1 MKNQMTRECL
11 YHSIKMEDELYHHGV
26 LGMTWGERNGPP
38 YPLTGENKEQAD
50 DIHKRRRQSK
60 AYLKK
65 VERKIKRER
74 ERIEKKK
81 EKIVFSGKLQK
92 LYRNRNLFTPEE
104 FEEAKRMMLD
114 IKAAKLSDQELT
126 LRNLDVY
133 NRSTQAVVGTTS
145 ALNGMA
151 QLYKT
156 TTDIAVRDIDRRNED
171 VKRRYDMLM
180 KSDPASAL
188 SLYNT
193 MYGTD
198 YQYKGYKEA
207 SPLEKINAL
216 EKLRAA
222 ADKANDQER
231 VDEIVAQ
238 MRTIS
243 SDF

>member
-1 MKNQMTRECL
+1 
-11 YHSIKMEDELYHHGV
+11 
-26 LGMTWGERNGPP
+26 
-38 YPLTGENKEQAD
+38 
-50 DIHKRRRQSK
+50 
-60 AYLKK
+60 
-65 VERKIKRER
+65 
-74 ERIEKKK
+74 
-81 EKIVFSGKLQK
+81 LQK

-133 NRSTQAVVGTTS
+133 NRSTQAVVGTTA
-145 ALNGMA
+145 ALNGAA

-171 VKRRYDMLM
+171 VKRRYEMLM

-188 SLYNT
+188 SLYNE

-198 YQYKGYKEA
+198 YRYKGYKEA
-207 SPLEKINAL
+207 SPIDKINAL
-216 EKLRAA
+216 EKLRSAA
-222 ADKANDQER
+222 EKANDQER

-243 SDF
+243 SDL